1 MKPKTLISG
10 LCILLAICLAIYFY
24 AEWQKQEFDATLPV
38 PPAPPAEEQAGGHW
52 HGDEW
57 HADDAHAQDDWQ
69 PGDELIPS
77 VDWQPSTGRPHEAG
91 KPEGFDKLDAE
102 DPVAKAWAK
111 LDDIA
116 DNPFAWGGNADPKTA
131 GLVQQ
136 LMPAPDVIADEA
148 HADELTDLLYDLAVL
163 RDPRAIETMLA
174 YEVNLMGY
182 RIVNKTLVAMGPPVV
197 PYLIPYLDEALKARE
212 DYGYK
217 QVDHTIE
224 FLFQICTQHRA
235 ELDGVV
241 EYIVLPKFKQLLA
254 EGFLDDYHERRVK
267 EAVADLNRL
276 PRRVSHET
284 ENTH

>member
-10 LCILLAICLAIYFY
+10 LCILLAICFAIYFY
-24 AEWQKQEFDATLPV
+24 AEWQKQRFDASLPV
-38 PPAPPAEEQAGGHW
+38 PPAPPADEQPGGHW
-52 HGDEW
+52 HDGEW
-57 HADDAHAQDDWQ
+57 HADDAHDN
-69 PGDELIPS
+69 GTGGELIPS
-77 VDWQPSTGRPHEAG
+77 VDWQPNTRPHEAG
-91 KPEGFDKLDAE
+91 KPQGLDELDAE

-111 LDDIA
+111 LDYIA
-116 DNPFAWGGNADPKTA
+116 DNPFAWGGNADPRTV

-136 LMPAPDVIADEA
+136 LMPPPDVIADEG
-148 HADELTDLLYDLAVL
+148 HADELTDLLYDLAIL
-163 RDPRAIETMLA
+163 RDPRSIEAMLA

-212 DYGYK
+212 NYGYK
-217 QVDHTIE
+217 HVDYTIE

-267 EAVADLNRL
+267 EAIATLK
-276 PRRVSHET
+276 
-284 ENTH
+284 